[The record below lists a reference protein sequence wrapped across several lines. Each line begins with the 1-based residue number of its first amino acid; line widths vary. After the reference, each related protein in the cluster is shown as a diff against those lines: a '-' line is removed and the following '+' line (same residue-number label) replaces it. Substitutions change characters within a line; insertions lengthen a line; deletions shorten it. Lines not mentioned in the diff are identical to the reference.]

1 MKAFAYAER
10 WGHEEIVLVRDARSG
25 LRAIIAMHDTTFGPA
40 IGGTRMRVY
49 PSEDD
54 ALLDALRLAK
64 AMTYKCAMA
73 QMRYGGGKAVIVG
86 DPARDKTE
94 ARLTA
99 YARLVERLGDVSTPA
114 PTWAWTSAT
123 SRSCPA

>member
-10 WGHEEIVLVRDARSG
+10 WGHEEIVLVRDVRSG
-25 LRAIIAMHDTTFGPA
+25 LRAIIALHDTTLGPA

-54 ALLDALRLAK
+54 ALLDALRLAR

-73 QMRYGGGKAVIVG
+73 EMRYGTRGWSSGW
-86 DPARDKTE
+86 
-94 ARLTA
+94 
-99 YARLVERLGDVSTPA
+99 GDVSTPA